1 MVDQESQSTHR
12 NNQEL
17 HAESVMIGVIGG
29 LELEVHE
36 VDSEEGGANEENFHD
51 GVVRRDEGGE

>member
-12 NNQEL
+12 HHQEL
-17 HAESVMIGVIGG
+17 HAKSVMIGVIGG

-36 VDSEEGGANEENFHD
+36 VDSEEGGADEEDLHD
-51 GVVRRDEGGE
+51 GVVR